1 MWLSSLVLTGAIS
14 NSDDCFAIEYVIIK
28 ARYKPGLIVNPGQVL
43 CGSRKTIKLN
53 EEPNT
58 IQFHASALRHAVNF
72 KQRTSITLCRTNYNL

>member
-14 NSDDCFAIEYVIIK
+14 NSDDCFAKEYVIIK

-58 IQFHASALRHAVNF
+58 IMIHASALCYVEIF
-72 KQRTSITLCRTNYNL
+72 KQRI